1 MTRSSISRRT
11 VLQTASG
18 LLVAGGLAPAFA
30 FQNETR
36 KEIEKDLIFRS
47 EKPRNGE
54 PELAKLVKSCRPLP
68 NCFMF
73 EATRPIQ

>member
-54 PELAKLVKSCRPLP
+54 PELAKLVKSWQTPTEL
-68 NCFMF
+68 FYVK
-73 EATRPIQ
+73 